1 MTVLTIYGNKFD
13 SMENV
18 FGGNGM
24 SGKAFL
30 EEVDGHGESGQEFK
44 SIDDALDFCVNSKT
58 KVDRIEFMYLSNDG
72 TQKFAKF
79 VTTQE
84 W

>member
-1 MTVLTIYGNKFD
+1 
-13 SMENV
+13 
-18 FGGNGM
+18 M
-24 SGKAFL
+24 SGKVFL
-30 EEVDGHGESGQEFK
+30 EESDENGESGASFA
-44 SIDDALDFCVNSKT
+44 SIDEALDYCVNNKT

>member
-1 MTVLTIYGNKFD
+1 MTVLTIYTNRFD
-13 SMENV
+13 TRENV
-18 FGGNGM
+18 FGNGM
-24 SGKAFL
+24 SGKVFL
-30 EEVDGHGESGQEFK
+30 EESDENGESGASFA
-44 SIDDALDFCVNSKT
+44 SIDEALDYCVNNKT